1 MKSFSFL
8 RAFYL
13 FLVIALTGCQSPG
26 PQPDDGLTEGAQDMA
41 LATYSNAE
49 GYRIGVDDEV
59 HVNVWKNPDLS
70 VKVPVRPD
78 GNISVPLIG
87 DVAVGGRMP
96 TEVAQIIK
104 KRLNV
109 YLRDPQVTVILS
121 KLQSHKYISRV
132 RITGAVSKP
141 VSIPFRQG
149 MTVLDAVLEA
159 GGVNKFASAD
169 GTKLYRKLGK
179 KSEVKPVKLKQ
190 ILKKGDLSTNWPLA
204 PGDVITVPERAF

>member
-1 MKSFSFL
+1 MKPFSFL
-8 RAFYL
+8 QAFAL
-13 FLVIALTGCQSPG
+13 FLVMVLAGCQSTG
-26 PQPDDGLTEGAQDMA
+26 PQPGDVKNTNANMA

-49 GYRIGVDDEV
+49 EYRIGVDDEV

-87 DVAVGGRMP
+87 DVKVGGRTP
-96 TEVAQIIK
+96 SEVADIITEK
-104 KRLNV
+104 LNL

-121 KLQSHKYISRV
+121 QLRSHEYISRV
-132 RITGAVSKP
+132 RITGAVTKP

-159 GGVNKFASAD
+159 GGINKFASGD
-169 GTKLYRKLGK
+169 GTKLYRKLGT
-179 KSEVKPVKLKQ
+179 KSEVKSVKLKR

>member
-1 MKSFSFL
+1 MKVFPFL

-13 FLVIALTGCQSPG
+13 LLIIALAGCQSPG
-26 PQPDDGLTEGAQDMA
+26 PQSEKSLTQGAKDMA

-59 HVNVWKNPDLS
+59 HVSVWKNPDLS

-96 TEVAQIIK
+96 TEVAKIIK
-104 KRLNV
+104 QRLSV

-132 RITGAVSKP
+132 RITGAVTKP

-179 KSEVKPVKLKQ
+179 KSEVKPIKLKR